1 MVPEP
6 GLISSWLPR
15 PGWLTRL
22 VMQVAASTL
31 LTIFYTPGG
40 AAGWALDLV
49 FRFYPGVARRLA
61 PLRLAPI
68 PILAR
73 GARFARSSVEK

>member
-6 GLISSWLPR
+6 SLISFLVPR

-22 VMQVAASTL
+22 VMQIAASTL

-40 AAGWALDLV
+40 VAGWAMDLV

-61 PLRLAPI
+61 PLRLIPI
-68 PILAR
+68 PIPS
-73 GARFARSSVEK
+73 GRFLVRRKVTR